1 MEELR
6 EDPELKPMFDDIAAT
21 GSAGMDRYWNDAD
34 LMSRISHKMQQMG
47 IQPPQP
53 PPQPSAPSKSL
64 PVRPAPLHP
73 TPCTHALTHTRRHAQ
88 PPARPPS

>member
-53 PPQPSAPSKSL
+53 PPQPSAPSKSI
-64 PVRPAPLHP
+64 PVRYAPTA
-73 TPCTHALTHTRRHAQ
+73 TPLYARTHASRHAQ
-88 PPARPPS
+88 PSGRPRS

>member
-64 PVRPAPLHP
+64 PVRYAGPHCHTTAR
-73 TPCTHALTHTRRHAQ
+73 THACRHAQ
-88 PPARPPS
+88 PSGRQRS